1 MYANFLHILKK
12 IFLFFLLDRFAGIN
26 SWQRGLVKPN
36 QCVRDSGPISSQD
49 SFILILVHAHC
60 LPPSSP
66 HLSLYLNCYQ
76 DILQSVHC
84 SICIESRGGRLIV
97 HFFRLGEEPKSH
109 VLQTCAGYN
118 IFKKA
123 VGKLSWQNFVEIL
136 PMLCVFNYWAEYC
149 NSVPQ
154 VNIPWGIFC
163 LGQYWILTGILVG
176 NAEEHVNRRR
186 RRKSGSFFLCL
197 F

>member
-1 MYANFLHILKK
+1 M
-12 IFLFFLLDRFAGIN
+12 
-26 SWQRGLVKPN
+26 SMTLVPSASKTA
-36 QCVRDSGPISSQD
+36 SYSSQ
-49 SFILILVHAHC
+49 FMPIV
-60 LPPSSP
+60 PTSSP

-84 SICIESRGGRLIV
+84 SICIESRGGRLVV
-97 HFFRLGEEPKSH
+97 HFYRLDEEPKSH
-109 VLQTCAGYN
+109 MLQTCAGYN
-118 IFKKA
+118 ILKKA

-163 LGQYWILTGILVG
+163 LGQY
-176 NAEEHVNRRR
+176 
-186 RRKSGSFFLCL
+186 
-197 F
+197 